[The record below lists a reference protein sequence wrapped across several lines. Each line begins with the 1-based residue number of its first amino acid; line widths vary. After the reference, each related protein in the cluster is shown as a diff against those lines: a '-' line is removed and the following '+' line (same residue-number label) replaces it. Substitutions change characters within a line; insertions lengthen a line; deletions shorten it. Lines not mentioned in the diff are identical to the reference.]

1 MKKILL
7 VLVCLVMSACM
18 FAGCAQKD
26 PDDANGGDKNG
37 YSVGVQS
44 GTTGQFYIEGS
55 EDLEFDGFSNITL
68 RKFNNA
74 GLAVKDMLNG
84 NLDAVVVDEGPAGE
98 LVKANKGIK
107 LIDIRLTDE
116 EYAFGVDKNNDELLN
131 KVNEFITKAMSDGTI
146 EGIMNKY
153 FNEEGE
159 ITGIESA
166 ALDNSR
172 ADEQLVVAT
181 NAAFP
186 PFEYTLG
193 DKFAGIDMEI
203 AAALADYLGMELVIQ
218 NMDFE
223 SVVTSV
229 GKNGV
234 DIAMAGLT
242 VSEKRKLSVNF
253 SESYYEASQMVLVLE
268 NDDTFDACKSAED
281 VENILKSKY
290 LNGAL

>member
-98 LVKANKGIK
+98 LVKANKGVK

-172 ADEQLVVAT
+172 ADEQLDVAT

-281 VENILKSKY
+281 VENILKSK
-290 LNGAL
+290 

>member
-98 LVKANKGIK
+98 LVKANKGVK

-268 NDDTFDACKSAED
+268 NDDTFDTCKSAED
-281 VENILKSKY
+281 VENILKSK
-290 LNGAL
+290 

>member
-98 LVKANKGIK
+98 LVKANKGVK

-203 AAALADYLGMELVIQ
+203 AAALAEYLGMELVIQ

-281 VENILKSKY
+281 VENILKSK
-290 LNGAL
+290 

>member
-26 PDDANGGDKNG
+26 PDDANGGNKNG

-98 LVKANKGIK
+98 LVKANKGVK

-281 VENILKSKY
+281 VENILKSK
-290 LNGAL
+290 

>member
-98 LVKANKGIK
+98 LVKANKGVK

-193 DKFAGIDMEI
+193 DKLAGIDMEI
-203 AAALADYLGMELVIQ
+203 AAALDDYLGMELVIQ

-281 VENILKSKY
+281 VENILKSK
-290 LNGAL
+290 

>member
-7 VLVCLVMSACM
+7 VLVCLTMAACM
-18 FAGCAQKD
+18 FAGCSQS
-26 PDDANGGDKNG
+26 G

-44 GTTGQFYIEGS
+44 GTTGQFYIEGD
-55 EDLEFDGFSNITL
+55 EGLGFEGFANIDLH
-68 RKFNNA
+68 KYNNA
-74 GLAVKDMLNG
+74 GLAVQDMLNG
-84 NLDAVVVDEGPAGE
+84 NLNAVVVDEGPAGE
-98 LVKANKGIK
+98 LVKANDGIK
-107 LIDIRLTDE
+107 LIDIKLTDE
-116 EYAFGVDKNNDELLN
+116 EYAFGVDKNNDELLA
-131 KVNEFITKAMSDGTI
+131 KVNEFITQAMADGTI

-166 ALDNSR
+166 ELDNSR

-181 NAAFP
+181 NAAFA
-186 PFEYTLG
+186 PFEYMQG
-193 DKFAGIDMEI
+193 DKYAGIDMEI

-218 NMDFE
+218 NMDFD

-242 VSEKRKLSVNF
+242 VSETRKQSVNF

-268 NDDTFDACKSAED
+268 DDDTFDSCQSAED
-281 VENILKSKY
+281 VENILKSK
-290 LNGAL
+290 

>member
-98 LVKANKGIK
+98 LVKANKGVK
-107 LIDIRLTDE
+107 LIDISLT
-116 EYAFGVDKNNDELLN
+116 GVDKNHDDVLN
-131 KVNEFITKAMSDGTI
+131 KLNEFITKAMSDGTI

-242 VSEKRKLSVNF
+242 VSEKRMLSVKF

-281 VENILKSKY
+281 VENILKSK
-290 LNGAL
+290 

>member
-98 LVKANKGIK
+98 LVKANKGVK

-186 PFEYTLG
+186 PFEYTMG

-281 VENILKSKY
+281 VENILKSK
-290 LNGAL
+290 

>member
-218 NMDFE
+218 NMVFE

-281 VENILKSKY
+281 VENILKSK
-290 LNGAL
+290 

>member
-98 LVKANKGIK
+98 LVKANKGVK

-281 VENILKSKY
+281 VETF
-290 LNGAL
+290 

>member
-55 EDLEFDGFSNITL
+55 EDLEFEGFSNITL

-281 VENILKSKY
+281 VENILKSK
-290 LNGAL
+290 

>member
-98 LVKANKGIK
+98 LVKANKGVK

-253 SESYYEASQMVLVLE
+253 SESY
-268 NDDTFDACKSAED
+268 
-281 VENILKSKY
+281 
-290 LNGAL
+290 

>member
-98 LVKANKGIK
+98 LVKANKGVK

-203 AAALADYLGMELVIQ
+203 VAALADYLGMELVIQ

-281 VENILKSKY
+281 VENILKSK
-290 LNGAL
+290 

>member
-98 LVKANKGIK
+98 LVKANKGVK

-153 FNEEGE
+153 LNQEGE

-281 VENILKSKY
+281 VENILKSK
-290 LNGAL
+290 

>member
-98 LVKANKGIK
+98 LVKANKGVK
-107 LIDIRLTDE
+107 LIDIMLTDE

-281 VENILKSKY
+281 VENILKSK
-290 LNGAL
+290 

>member
-98 LVKANKGIK
+98 LVKANKGVK

-181 NAAFP
+181 NARFS
-186 PFEYTLG
+186 
-193 DKFAGIDMEI
+193 
-203 AAALADYLGMELVIQ
+203 AL
-218 NMDFE
+218 
-223 SVVTSV
+223 
-229 GKNGV
+229 
-234 DIAMAGLT
+234 
-242 VSEKRKLSVNF
+242 
-253 SESYYEASQMVLVLE
+253 
-268 NDDTFDACKSAED
+268 
-281 VENILKSKY
+281 
-290 LNGAL
+290 

>member
-1 MKKILL
+1 
-7 VLVCLVMSACM
+7 
-18 FAGCAQKD
+18 
-26 PDDANGGDKNG
+26 
-37 YSVGVQS
+37 
-44 GTTGQFYIEGS
+44 
-55 EDLEFDGFSNITL
+55 
-68 RKFNNA
+68 
-74 GLAVKDMLNG
+74 MLNG

-98 LVKANKGIK
+98 LVKANKGVK

-281 VENILKSKY
+281 VENILKSK
-290 LNGAL
+290 

>member
-98 LVKANKGIK
+98 LVKANKGVK

-166 ALDNSR
+166 ALVYSR

-281 VENILKSKY
+281 VENILKSK
-290 LNGAL
+290 

>member
-98 LVKANKGIK
+98 LVKANKGVK

-281 VENILKSKY
+281 VENILKSK
-290 LNGAL
+290 

>member
-55 EDLEFDGFSNITL
+55 EDLEFEGFSNITL

-84 NLDAVVVDEGPAGE
+84 NLDAVVVDEGPAGA

-181 NAAFP
+181 NAAFA

-281 VENILKSKY
+281 VENILKSK
-290 LNGAL
+290 